1 MNIELTMPWWT
12 IYALVFLLILI
23 IAWIF
28 ASFNN
33 RSLNVKDKVVGRG
46 QHGKARFLEEKEL
59 NKYYEK
65 YQLPHKIQ
73 DMSNEWKPGRIIHFN
88 PKTRDLYI
96 DTSTTHR
103 STQAPTRTGKTTRVI
118 VPAIQYHLMTGISSV
133 NLDIKGEIESITR
146 YDAEYLNF
154 IVRKID
160 FINVLGGID
169 LMQDINEYIDDYMQT
184 GSVIAKANAE
194 TASGELAENIVYSR
208 KRGNNENGFFLSA
221 SKGLIQS
228 IILLVSMFADKEEK
242 HLSSVRS
249 IIQSLSS
256 VQIDPKENETA
267 LVKLLKE
274 FPEDFSPKKIIG
286 AAFAATSETKDNI
299 YSSALSDLNPFN
311 NAIVEQLIS
320 VPQKQDLFNYNDL
333 IDNKTILYISV
344 PEGKTEFYALAKII
358 LKKIYDQCSARA
370 LKMPNNKLP
379 KPIYFNY
386 DEFGNTPQI
395 ENINGQLS
403 VGAGKGLLFD
413 LTYQDY
419 SQLKEIYGDNVTRVI
434 ENNCETSLVLGIAP
448 KDIEGAK
455 IVSDASGSQTIQSAS
470 ISNSR
475 GQAGTSQTLNM
486 IERKLISIDEA
497 LKIGEDETFLMLRRK
512 SFPFKCYLAP
522 YYSSEWG
529 MGSEKRHINT
539 ESKEKLYQVQY
550 LSLEKLRAR
559 MNQYL
564 LSFYKKEKTSSL
576 GTTSNFD
583 EKFSNDSS
591 SNSIREHSK
600 YEEFK
605 RTLLRASDNDNIIIQ
620 FLEENDLESLVSY
633 WSEHY
638 LHRIPKIKLIGMIE
652 HLKNSR

>member
-1 MNIELTMPWWT
+1 MNVQVSFPWWT
-12 IYALVFLLILI
+12 MYAFIFLFVLLVIWLFFDL
-23 IAWIF
+23 
-28 ASFNN
+28 NH
-33 RSLNVKDKVVGRG
+33 RSLNVKDKIVGQG
-46 QHGKARFLEEKEL
+46 QHGKARFLQEKEL
-59 NKYYEK
+59 IKYYEK

-73 DMSNEWKPGRIIHFN
+73 DMSNEWKPGRIVHFN

-118 VPAIQYHLMTGISSV
+118 VPSIQYHLMTGISSV

-146 YDAEYLNF
+146 YDAELLNF

-169 LMQDINEYIDDYMQT
+169 LMQDINEYINEYMET
-184 GSVIAKANAE
+184 GSIIAKANAE

-256 VQIDPKENETA
+256 IQNDPKETETA
-267 LVKLLKE
+267 LVKLLKA

-320 VPQKQDLFNYNDL
+320 IPQKNDLFNYNDL
-333 IDNKTILYISV
+333 IDNKTILYITI

-358 LKKIYDQCSARA
+358 LKKIYEQCSARA
-370 LKMPNNKLP
+370 LKMPNGKLP
-379 KPIYFNY
+379 KPIYLNY
-386 DEFGNTPQI
+386 DEFGNTPQV

-470 ISNSR
+470 VSNSR
-475 GQAGTSQTLNM
+475 GQSGTSQTLNM

-497 LKIGEDETFLMLRRK
+497 LKIGEDDKFLMLRRK
-512 SFPFKCYLAP
+512 SNPFNCYLAP
-522 YYSSEWG
+522 YYSNEWG
-529 MGSEKRHINT
+529 IGSEKRYINT
-539 ESKEKLYQVQY
+539 ESEEKLYQVHY
-550 LSLEKLRAR
+550 LSLEKLKSR
-559 MNQYL
+559 MNHYL
-564 LSFYKKEKTSSL
+564 NTFYKKEKGSPQ
-576 GTTSNFD
+576 GTTSGLGEDFL
-583 EKFSNDSS
+583 
-591 SNSIREHSK
+591 IQEHSK
-600 YEEFK
+600 YNEFK
-605 RTLLRASDNDNIIIQ
+605 RTLLRACDNDDIIIQ
-620 FLEENDLESLVSY
+620 FLEENDLDSLVVY

-652 HLKNSR
+652 HLKNNR

>member
-1 MNIELTMPWWT
+1 MNVQVSFPWWT
-12 IYALVFLLILI
+12 IYAFIFLFVLLVIWLFFDL
-23 IAWIF
+23 
-28 ASFNN
+28 NH
-33 RSLNVKDKVVGRG
+33 RSLNVKDKVVGQG
-46 QHGKARFLEEKEL
+46 QHGKARFLQEKEL
-59 NKYYEK
+59 IKYYEK

-118 VPAIQYHLMTGISSV
+118 VPSIQYHLMTGVSSV
-133 NLDIKGEIESITR
+133 NLDIKGEIEAITR
-146 YDAEYLNF
+146 YDAEELNF
-154 IVRKID
+154 IIRKID

-169 LMQDINEYIDDYMQT
+169 LMQDINEYINEYMET
-184 GSVIAKANAE
+184 GSIIAKANAE
-194 TASGELAENIVYSR
+194 TVSGELAENIVYSR

-256 VQIDPKENETA
+256 IQNDPKETETA
-267 LVKLLKE
+267 LVKLLKA

-320 VPQKQDLFNYNDL
+320 IPQKKDLFNYNDL
-333 IDNKTILYISV
+333 IDNKTILYITI

-358 LKKIYDQCSARA
+358 LKKIYEQCSARA
-370 LKMPNNKLP
+370 LKMPNGKLP
-379 KPIYFNY
+379 KPIYLNY
-386 DEFGNTPQI
+386 DEFGNTPQV

-470 ISNSR
+470 VSNSR
-475 GQAGTSQTLNM
+475 GQSGTSQTLNM

-497 LKIGEDETFLMLRRK
+497 LKIGEDDKFLMLRRK
-512 SFPFKCYLAP
+512 SNPFKCYLAP
-522 YYSSEWG
+522 YYSNEWG
-529 MGSEKRHINT
+529 IGSEKRYINT
-539 ESKEKLYQVQY
+539 ESEEKLYQVHY
-550 LSLEKLRAR
+550 LSLEKLKSR
-559 MNQYL
+559 MNHYL
-564 LSFYKKEKTSSL
+564 NTFYKKEKGSPL
-576 GTTSNFD
+576 GTTSGLD
-583 EKFSNDSS
+583 EDFL
-591 SNSIREHSK
+591 IQEHSK
-600 YEEFK
+600 YNEFK
-605 RTLLRASDNDNIIIQ
+605 RTLLRACDNDDIIIQ
-620 FLEENDLESLVSY
+620 FLEENDLESLVAY

-652 HLKNSR
+652 HLKNNR